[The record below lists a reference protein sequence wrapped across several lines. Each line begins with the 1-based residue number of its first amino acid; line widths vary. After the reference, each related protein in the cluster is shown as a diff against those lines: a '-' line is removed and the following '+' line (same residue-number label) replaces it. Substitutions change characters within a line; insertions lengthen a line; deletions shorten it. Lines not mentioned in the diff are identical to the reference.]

1 MNPHHP
7 PHPGQPA
14 TGVGQMGGPGALLGP
29 GLGLGAIG
37 QYGRQQLGPD
47 HRQDWA
53 EVSSRLGGAWMP
65 GLYALLA

>member
-1 MNPHHP
+1 
-7 PHPGQPA
+7 
-14 TGVGQMGGPGALLGP
+14 MGGPGALLGP